1 MRLVVYGPDRKLGA
15 WVGNQI
21 IDLSPTYAKYIRE
34 VENEPLPYEMAAAV
48 VPNELGLFI
57 ESGPRAIE
65 GAQKAVDYLTS
76 RAADQKGIRSER
88 LIEAEGDV
96 KLHAPYARRARIMMA
111 GGNFIIHSQGMGRG
125 AEGERRTLDEVLAES
140 RKRGIWGFYCFPE
153 NAAGP
158 DEDIIYPTRTDRLD
172 YEGEVAIVLGKR
184 GKDID
189 PKDGQAYVWG
199 YMLHNDVS
207 ARTNLVGQDNPQSS
221 FARGKNFD
229 TSIAGGPC
237 IVVNEFQDPHNV
249 TWETRVNGELRQ
261 TGNTEEM
268 TFNFFEYMAYMSSDM
283 TLLPGDVISA
293 GTTAGTAQDSS
304 EIIPGSGEGRAA
316 IRDPKLFLKP
326 GDVVEISNPAIG
338 VLRNRVVAKGVA
350 FS

>member
-1 MRLVVYGPDRKLGA
+1 MRLVVYGPDKKLGA
-15 WVGNQI
+15 WIGNQV
-21 IDLSPTYAKYIRE
+21 IDLNFAYAKYLRE
-34 VENEPLPYEMAAAV
+34 VENEPLPYEMASAI

-57 ESGPRAIE
+57 ESGQRAID
-65 GAQKAVDYLTS
+65 GAQKAVDYLS
-76 RAADQKGIRSER
+76 GRAADQKGIRGER
-88 LIEAEGDV
+88 LVEAVDDV

-125 AEGERRTLDEVLAES
+125 EGGERRSLDEVLADS

-153 NAAGP
+153 NAVGP
-158 DEDIIYPTRTDRLD
+158 DEDIIYPSRTDRLD
-172 YEGEVAIVLGKR
+172 YEGEVAIILGKR

-189 PKDGQAYVWG
+189 PKDGRQYVWG
-199 YMLHNDVS
+199 YMLQNDVS
-207 ARTNLVGQDNPQSS
+207 ARTNTLGADNPQSS
-221 FARGKNFD
+221 FARNKNFD

-237 IVVNEFQDPHNV
+237 VVVGELQDPHNV

-261 TGNTEEM
+261 TGNTEDM
-268 TFNFFEYMAYMSSDM
+268 TFNFYEYMAYLSADM

-304 EIIPGSGEGRAA
+304 ELVPGSGDGRNAV
-316 IRDPKLFLKP
+316 RDPKLFLKP

-338 VLRNRVVAKGVA
+338 TLRNRVVAKG
-350 FS
+350 